1 LEFLDFNLT
10 TWSLII
16 FSIQALS
23 LVVTM
28 AVFIK
33 PEIRIVLSIMLLWT
47 LSQLTYI
54 TYGYL
59 TNQVG
64 FLLLGLFNIVA
75 SLFALFFRIGN
86 FSSEE
91 EEEYEDQ

>member
-1 LEFLDFNLT
+1 
-10 TWSLII
+10 
-16 FSIQALS
+16 
-23 LVVTM
+23 
-28 AVFIK
+28 
-33 PEIRIVLSIMLLWT
+33 LWT